1 MPLLGNNR
9 RKRSRSYEVLIVP
22 QGEGGSPRS
31 FKAGRATLA
40 LWGSAIVAVF
50 FLVFLL
56 VFRFTPLGILVGV
69 TPDDEARKRAEEE
82 TRTRIESLAEEI
94 GILKDYNTQLR
105 KALGGRTEAGGSVP
119 SQPELQTVIP
129 KQQEQTEPQEPEVA
143 SPARVLQAGRTVTET
158 GGGLRASF
166 PLLTPV
172 EGIVTQKFNPEE
184 KHYGVDFAAK
194 QGTPVYAAA
203 HGYVVFSSWT
213 YEYGNVVMLSHGDGY
228 MTVYKHNSSILKT
241 TGSVVRRGEPIS
253 LVGNT
258 GITSTGPH
266 LHFEVIKDGLPQDPM
281 EFLLVTHA
289 AL

>member
-1 MPLLGNNR
+1 MPLLGNKR
-9 RKRSRSYEVLIVP
+9 RKKSRAYEILLVP
-22 QGEGGSPRS
+22 KGDGSSPRS
-31 FKAGRATLA
+31 FKAGTAKFTF
-40 LWGSAIVAVF
+40 WGSAIVAVF

-56 VFRFTPLGILVGV
+56 VFRFTPLGVLVGV
-69 TPDDEARKRAEEE
+69 TPVDEARKRAEEE
-82 TRTRIESLAEEI
+82 TRARIESLAEEI

-105 KALGGRTEAGGSVP
+105 KALGDKTETGGSAP
-119 SQPELQTVIP
+119 QQTETQTAVAN
-129 KQQEQTEPQEPEVA
+129 QQEQIEQQNPEVA
-143 SPARVLQAGRTVTET
+143 SPARILQTGRTGPES

-172 EGIVTQKFNPEE
+172 EGIVTQRFNPEGR
-184 KHYGVDFAAK
+184 HYGIDFAAK

-213 YEYGNVVMLSHGDGY
+213 YEYGNVVMLSHGNGY

-258 GITSTGPH
+258 GVTSTGPH

-281 EFLLVTHA
+281 EFLLVTQS